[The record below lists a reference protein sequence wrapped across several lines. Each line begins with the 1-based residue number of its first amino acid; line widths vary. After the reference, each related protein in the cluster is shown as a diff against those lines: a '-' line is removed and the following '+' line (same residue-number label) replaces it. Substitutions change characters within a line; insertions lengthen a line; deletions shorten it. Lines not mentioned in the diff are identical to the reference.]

1 MIAKPYKSKF
11 MKFFTLM
18 FFVLIVNVSCK
29 TKTNYNKEAY
39 AEIMD
44 GSIPLFAKEE
54 KGKVYPSSV
63 VRFSDKL
70 YVNEKNQTKLERMS
84 KVKVIK
90 NISTLRK
97 SGFFKTY
104 ENLNDSEIFERIHL
118 ERKAEYSR
126 IFEKEYDPGME
137 LDEFELACLDIT
149 KVLFIDLE
157 ADVCEE
163 NKVYTQ
169 VIKSFATLTNN
180 VFDPKK
186 IQENWIGKTG
196 PIEIEFEIENVKTKF
211 SPEYKDDW
219 LDEVVFKVC
228 KEKIEEK
235 NIRLVNCLGDNEYG
249 FGQAISIM
257 RLTEEEQRILEDS
270 FSWKFVE

>member
-1 MIAKPYKSKF
+1 M
-11 MKFFTLM
+11 M
-18 FFVLIVNVSCK
+18 VCVSCK
-29 TKTNYNKEAY
+29 TNYNQDAY
-39 AEIMD
+39 TEIMNY
-44 GSIPLFAKEE
+44 SVALFATEE
-54 KGKVYPSSV
+54 KGKVQSASV
-63 VRFSDKL
+63 VRISDKL
-70 YVNEKNQTKLERMS
+70 YVTEKDQTKLERMS

-104 ENLNDSEIFERIHL
+104 EHLNDSEIFERIHL

-157 ADVCEE
+157 ADVCKE

-180 VFDPKK
+180 IFDPKK
-186 IQENWIGKTG
+186 IEEYWGG
-196 PIEIEFEIENVKTKF
+196 EEGAIEVIFETDDVKTKF
-211 SPEYKDDW
+211 SPEYKNDW
-219 LDEVVFKVC
+219 LDEIIFKIC
-228 KEKIEEK
+228 EDKIEGK

-270 FSWKFVE
+270 FNWKFVE